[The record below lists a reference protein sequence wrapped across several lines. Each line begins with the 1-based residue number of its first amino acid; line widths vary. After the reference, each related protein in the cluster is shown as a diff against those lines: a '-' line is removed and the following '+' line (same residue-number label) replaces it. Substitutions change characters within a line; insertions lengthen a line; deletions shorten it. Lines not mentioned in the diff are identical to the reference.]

1 MKRSVPGPTE
11 TQYEWAVQ
19 KFNELTDELNAIG
32 YMGGNL
38 KTYQVQANWLDS
50 YCKGFTN

>member
-1 MKRSVPGPTE
+1 MKRSVTPPPTE

-32 YMGGNL
+32 YMGGNRKL
-38 KTYQVQANWLDS
+38 IKYIKL
-50 YCKGFTN
+50 